1 MKIVAFL
8 TRETVLE
15 QTFNRRNNNK
25 YNRKTDVL
33 ESLFNNVVCL
43 NFIKKRIQHRCFPV
57 NFSKIFKN
65 TYSVAYLQRLF
76 SPQQ

>member
-8 TRETVLE
+8 TRVTVLE

-43 NFIKKRIQHRCFPV
+43 NFIKKRMQHRCFPV
-57 NFSKIFKN
+57 NFSKIFRN
-65 TYSVAYLQRLF
+65 TYFVAYLQRLF